1 MIVLTLLFA
10 CSKTDT
16 DTEATCAVTFT
27 TSIADGATDVP
38 GNASV
43 VVALSESA
51 EVTLTGSIPGTTTA
65 TADGRTLT
73 WSPNAPADANSAL
86 SLTIDSCNGTSTI
99 GWQTSDLGA
108 TPTDVDLTRTGFRV
122 DLASGTIVQPISGP
136 ALFEFL
142 SGQGTE
148 VLVGLLSN
156 TSPGYRLAV
165 AKDGVQDLCSRTLDV
180 TGGTLDRG
188 WFSFGPADAT
198 FYVYDNLV
206 ELHDLSFGGGL
217 SADGTRVG
225 AAWVKAWVGVEPLA
239 ATYADGDIDAAC
251 EYFGSLQVPC
261 VPCPSGDGQCLAIDV
276 RDLSGTATGTPID
289 AITEACPE

>member
-1 MIVLTLLFA
+1 MILLTLLLA
-10 CSKTDT
+10 CSKS
-16 DTEATCAVTFT
+16 DTESDQECTLTLT

-38 GNASV
+38 GNASMV
-43 VVALSESA
+43 VTLSEPA
-51 EVTLTGSIPGTTTA
+51 EVTVTGSIAGTTT
-65 TADGRTLT
+65 TSADGLTLT
-73 WSPNAPADANSAL
+73 WTPNAPADANSAV
-86 SLTIDSCNGTSTI
+86 SVSIDSCNGTSTI

-108 TPTDVDLTRTGFRV
+108 TPTAVDLTRTGFRV

-156 TSPGYRLAV
+156 ASPSYRLAV
-165 AKDGVQDLCSRTLDV
+165 ATDGVQDLCSRTLDV
-180 TGGTLDRG
+180 SGGTLDRG
-188 WFSFGPADAT
+188 WFSFGPADTT
-198 FYVYDNLV
+198 FYVYDNLI

-239 ATYADGDIDAAC
+239 ATYAEGDIDAAC
-251 EYFGSLQVPC
+251 EYFGTLQVPC

-276 RDLSGTATGTPID
+276 RDLSGTATGFPID
-289 AITEACPE
+289 EITEPCPE